1 MKKVFFGMILLGLLM
16 VMGSAGASDLGS
28 DWLVNGLIGL
38 GLMVS
43 GFLGGVAWT
52 L

>member
-1 MKKVFFGMILLGLLM
+1 MRKVFFAVCGLGLLM
-16 VMGSAGASDLGS
+16 VLGSAGASDLGR

-38 GLMVS
+38 GLAVT